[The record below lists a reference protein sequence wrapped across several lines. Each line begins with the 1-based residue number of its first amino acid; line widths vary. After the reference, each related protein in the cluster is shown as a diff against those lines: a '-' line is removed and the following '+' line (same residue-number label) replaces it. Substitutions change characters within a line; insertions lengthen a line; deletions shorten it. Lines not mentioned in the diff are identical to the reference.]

1 MTKWRTK
8 ESYELEK
15 QKSKNKLS
23 EKIKTIRA
31 NRRDNTEA
39 WSIIFTNIESEKSKV
54 FVPDWL
60 KYLFG

>member
-15 QKSKNKLS
+15 QKNKKELS
-23 EKIKTIRA
+23 EKMKTIRA
-31 NRRDNTEA
+31 NRRDNTEP

-54 FVPDWL
+54 AVPEYL
-60 KYLFG
+60 RYLFG